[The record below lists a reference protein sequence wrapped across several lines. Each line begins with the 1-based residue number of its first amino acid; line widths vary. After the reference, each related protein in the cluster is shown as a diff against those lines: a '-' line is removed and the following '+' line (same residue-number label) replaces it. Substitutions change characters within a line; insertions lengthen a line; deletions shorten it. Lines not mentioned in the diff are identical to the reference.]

1 MQSSRYVFTAKRHQ
15 LAAPGRAR
23 LHNDLRRIDRY
34 RRTWEHAD
42 ATIDALAIDAPGH
55 VPW

>member
-1 MQSSRYVFTAKRHQ
+1 MFAAKWHQ